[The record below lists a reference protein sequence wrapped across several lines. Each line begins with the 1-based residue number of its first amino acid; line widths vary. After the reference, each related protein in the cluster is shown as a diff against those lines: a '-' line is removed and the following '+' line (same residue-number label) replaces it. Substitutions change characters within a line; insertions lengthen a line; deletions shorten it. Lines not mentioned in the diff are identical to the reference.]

1 MSFSVYFNN
10 ISKVENSTKA
20 FSLTGLTPYDCVLK
34 SGCSVSNPTIEI
46 QVSFSDFAALSSC
59 NVAYISD
66 FSRYYFITDWRYTGR
81 LAVCT
86 LAVDVLASFW
96 TALSSKSFYVTRS
109 ASTTNPNIVDT
120 AYPATAQA
128 RIEYVSSAENPFQ
141 PGISDYGCYIVGIIS
156 KDSGLDGCITYYVMG
171 YLQFMVLMGKMY
183 DITTNGYDNL
193 GTTGTNNDTFTQEL
207 CEAIVNPL
215 AYIASIMWYPFS
227 VTSLNTLGWLSS
239 TTNVSVGYVSL
250 AMGTTVYYFENAVLY
265 KQITNVI
272 SFTITHHPDSAT
284 ANYLNLSPYAEY
296 RLNFYPFGAFTID
309 PEYVHGA
316 STLYCMYT
324 VDLRTGRG
332 ILNVGTSVNGTDS
345 ATWKMPAAF
354 LTSEAQVGV
363 PIPTSTIETQIGDKS
378 NLIEAGVLTG
388 SKLFS
393 GVESKISQGFKDITR
408 GSSAIGRMSSA
419 METVSDVVGTISE
432 NFQNM
437 SVSDIESALLQASA
451 SPNMGGTQGSISLFP
466 KQPVS
471 FHEWYKYRANT
482 DNTHKGTPLCDIQLL
497 STLTG
502 FTVCANAI
510 ADVQNANYA
519 EKRKI
524 ESYLN
529 TGFYIEPDNYL
540 RILEQPVDFYGVN
553 GQTAY
558 FYIYAENVAA
568 YRWQYSTDGVTWTNY
583 SLSDGTAAA
592 LTFTNNATARSR
604 VYRCRLTDSNSNQY
618 YSNIVRV
625 YLS

>member
-10 ISKVENSTKA
+10 VNKVENSTKA
-20 FSLTGLTPYDCVLK
+20 FSTSGLTAYDCVLK
-34 SGCSVSNPTIEI
+34 TGCSVSNPTIEL
-46 QVSFSDFAALSSC
+46 QVSFSDFASLSA
-59 NVAYISD
+59 NNMAYIPD
-66 FSRYYFITDWRYTGR
+66 FSRYYFVTDWRYTGR

-96 TALSSKSFYVTRS
+96 GQLSTQSFYVTRS
-109 ASTTNPNIVDT
+109 ASASDPDIVDS
-120 AYPATAQA
+120 AYPATAQE
-128 RIEYVSSAENPFQ
+128 RLEYVSSAENPFQ
-141 PGISDYGCYIVGIIS
+141 PSISDYGCYIVGIIS

-193 GTTGTNNDTFTQEL
+193 GTTGTNNDKFTQEL

-215 AYIASIMWYPFS
+215 TYIASIMWYPFS
-227 VTSLNTLGWLSS
+227 VSSLNTLGWLSS

-272 SFTITHHPDSAT
+272 SFTITHHPDSAI

-309 PEYVHGA
+309 PEYVHGEN
-316 STLYCMYT
+316 TLYCLYT

-332 ILNVGTSVNGTDS
+332 ILNVGTAISGTDS
-345 ATWKMPAAF
+345 STWKMPSAF
-354 LTSEAQVGV
+354 LTSEAQIGV

-378 NLIEAGVLTG
+378 NLIEAGVIFG

-393 GVESKISQGFKDITR
+393 GVESTIKQGFKDVTR
-408 GSSAIGRMSSA
+408 EQTAIGRASSA
-419 METVSDVVGTISE
+419 METVSDVIGTVSE
-432 NFQNM
+432 NIQNI
-437 SVSDIESALLQASA
+437 SLSDVESALLQASA
-451 SPNMGGTQGSISLFP
+451 SPNMGGTQGSISLYP

-471 FHEWYKYRANT
+471 FHEWFKYRANT
-482 DNTHKGTPLCDIQLL
+482 DNTHKGTPLCAMRTL

-502 FTVCANAI
+502 FTVCANAVAEI
-510 ADVQNANYA
+510 TGANFA

-529 TGFYIEPDNYL
+529 TGFYIILDNFF
-540 RILEQPVDFYGVN
+540 RILQQPVDFHGSL
-553 GQTAY
+553 TAY
-558 FYIYAENVAA
+558 FYVMAEGVYG
-568 YRWQYSTDGVTWTNY
+568 YRWYYSPDNGVTWT
-583 SLSDGTAAA
+583 A
-592 LTFTNNATARSR
+592 LTASTSQAPAVVIQNNATNRT
-604 VYRCRLTDSNSNQY
+604 YLFRCRLTDFDGVWHYTDSVKIYNS
-618 YSNIVRV
+618 
-625 YLS
+625 